1 MKIKIFVI
9 ILISCSIKSSGQK
22 DYQIDSLKHILT
34 RSIEDSVKAKVIIQ
48 LVDKYLRNQPDSS
61 IYYANLGLELIRAEP
76 TKELFEK
83 TNDPDLYGFEM
94 IMYSSI
100 GTALAEERNDA
111 LAVKMTL
118 KSLELAEKSKDKYDI
133 ERVYKG
139 VAEVYQFIGEPAI
152 AIGYLKRK
160 IELDTSEAG
169 RIAYGAVLGTCF
181 FDKGDYDSA
190 LYYLK
195 GIDPFFKIEGGHL
208 WPYPHLYLGKIYA
221 KKHVYQKALGYYR
234 TAIYYA
240 SQYNY
245 SQDYCDA
252 ALGISEVYRNLNLV
266 DSAIKYSK
274 SSLRESMDVT
284 LPDRTM
290 EASSFLA
297 SLYELT
303 GQKDSTIKYL
313 KLTAALKDSLHNG
326 DEIKQIQNYTFNEK
340 LRQREIAEQKSEYI
354 NKVRYYGLLGGML
367 ALILIAL
374 ILYRNDKNKQ
384 KLNSLLLSQ
393 KDEIQ
398 SNLSELRTT
407 QAQLIQSEKMASLGE
422 LTAGIA
428 HEIQNPL
435 NFVTNFSE
443 VNKELIHEAL
453 QAIEAGDKKAGIELL
468 GYVLDN
474 EDKISHHGK
483 RADNIVKG
491 MLQHSRAS
499 GGQKEPTDI
508 NALADEYLRLSYQGQ
523 LAKDK
528 AFKCALHTNYDDIIG
543 KINII
548 PQDVGRVLLNLYNN
562 AFYAVKEKNMQ
573 HSDRY
578 EPTVSVVT
586 RKMNNK
592 IEISVKDNG
601 NGVPQKLLNK
611 IFQPFFTTKP
621 TGQGTG
627 LGLSLSYDI
636 IKAHGGEIEV
646 DTKEGEFTE
655 FVVRISEV

>member
-1 MKIKIFVI
+1 MKFKIFVI
-9 ILISCSIKSSGQK
+9 LLISCSIKSLGQK
-22 DYQIDSLKHILT
+22 DYQIDSLKRLLT
-34 RSIEDSVKAKVIIQ
+34 HSTEDSVKAKVIIQ
-48 LVDKYLRNQPDSS
+48 LVYEYLRNRPDSS
-61 IYYANLGLELIRAEP
+61 IYYANLGLDLVRQES
-76 TKELFEK
+76 TKERFEK
-83 TNDPDLYGFEM
+83 TDDPDLYGFEG
-94 IMYSSI
+94 IMYSLI

-133 ERVYKG
+133 ERAYRG

-160 IELDTSEAG
+160 IELDTSEDG
-169 RIAYGAVLGTCF
+169 RISYGAVLGTCF

-195 GIDPFFKIEGGHL
+195 RIDPLFKIEGGHL

-221 KKHVYQKALGYYR
+221 KKQDYQKALGYFR

-274 SSLRESMDVT
+274 SSLQESMDVS

-297 SLYELT
+297 SVYDLA
-303 GQKDSTIKYL
+303 GQKDSAIKYL
-313 KLTAALKDSLHNG
+313 KLTAALKDSLHNV
-326 DEIKQIQNYTFNEK
+326 DEIKQIQNYTFSEK
-340 LRQREIAEQKSEYI
+340 WRQREIAEQKSEYI
-354 NKVRYYGLLGGML
+354 NRVRYYGLLGGML

-374 ILYRNDKNKQ
+374 ILYRSDKNKQ

-398 SNLSELRTT
+398 SNLLELRTT

-435 NFVTNFSE
+435 NFVNNFSE
-443 VNKELIHEAL
+443 VNTELIDETELAINAGKPDEAKDFL
-453 QAIEAGDKKAGIELL
+453 ADLRNNQI
-468 GYVLDN
+468 
-474 EDKISHHGK
+474 KINHHGK
-483 RADNIVKG
+483 RADAIVKG
-491 MLQHSRAS
+491 MLQHSRS
-499 GGQKEPTDI
+499 STGTKEPTDV
-508 NALADEYLRLSYQGQ
+508 NALTDEYLRLSYHG
-523 LAKDK
+523 LRARDK
-528 AFKCALHTNYDDIIG
+528 LFNAAMKTDYDQAIG
-543 KINII
+543 NINII
-548 PQDVGRVLLNLYNN
+548 PQDIGRVLLNLCNN
-562 AFYAVKEKNMQ
+562 AFYAVSEKEKQ
-573 HSDRY
+573 QPESY
-578 EPTVSVVT
+578 EPTVYVST
-586 RKMNNK
+586 YKTGNK
-592 IEISVKDNG
+592 VEIRVNDNG
-601 NGVPQKLLNK
+601 NGIPQKIIDK
-611 IFQPFFTTKP
+611 IFQPFFTMKP

-627 LGLSLSYDI
+627 LGLSMSYDI
-636 IKAHGGEIEV
+636 IKAHGGELKVES
-646 DTKEGEFTE
+646 KEGEGAE
-655 FVVRISEV
+655 FVVLIPIA